1 MRKFFF
7 VAMLIASCGNRTE
20 VDDRAS
26 YRDCHVWRQSRDTM
40 LDLIARGNLEGGA
53 YRSVVLG
60 LERVQKQLKDGECN
74 VK

>member
-1 MRKFFF
+1 
-7 VAMLIASCGNRTE
+7 MLIASCGNRTE

-26 YRDCHVWRQSRDTM
+26 YPDCHVWRQSRDTM